1 MEKLNDQSN
10 LLTGA
15 KQTMAAWSKVIET
28 YEAIPA
34 AYKDFFETY
43 IADDQHFPYIVFT
56 PVLIKPKGK
65 TTEKLIY
72 DADNAIH
79 ILERNGSR
87 VNAKS
92 YPYQTICKVEVG
104 NVLLSSWLTIS
115 GITSA
120 GEWSAS
126 TIDFNTTSTRY
137 FTTFLNKLRPTPQ
150 GVDNAKLNAEKEK
163 FDYLSGF
170 SFKFMNFGRSSLI
183 HGEIV
188 HNSLLQSE
196 IREPILRIFG
206 NIFQRTVSPTHLTVL
221 TNQELILIHERDREV
236 AGPQYGGV
244 WQYIPLRSITSISL
258 AEAANDR
265 IMLSVTLSS
274 RETINKLFVVSSQ
287 PKLKSLCTQVQGLI
301 GQYHVAL

>member
-34 AYKDFFETY
+34 AYKGFFETY
-43 IADDQHFPYIVFT
+43 IANDQHFPYIVFT

-65 TTEKLIY
+65 TTEKLVY

-87 VNAKS
+87 VNEKS

-120 GEWSAS
+120 GDWSVS

-137 FTTFLNKLRPTPQ
+137 FTTFLNKLRPTLQ

-163 FDYLSGF
+163 FDYLSGL

-188 HNSLLQSE
+188 HDSLLQSE
-196 IREPILRIFG
+196 IREPILKIFG
-206 NIFQRTVSPTHLTVL
+206 NIFQRTISPTHLTVL

-265 IMLSVTLSS
+265 IMLSITLSS
-274 RETINKLFVVSSQ
+274 SETINTLFVVSSQ
-287 PKLKSLCTQVQGLI
+287 PKLESLCTQVQELI
-301 GQYHVAL
+301 REHHAVH